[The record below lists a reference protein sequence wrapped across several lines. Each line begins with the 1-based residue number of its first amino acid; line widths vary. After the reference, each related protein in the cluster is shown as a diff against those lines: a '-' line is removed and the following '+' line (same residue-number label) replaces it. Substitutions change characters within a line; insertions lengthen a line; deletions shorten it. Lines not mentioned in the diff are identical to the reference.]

1 MPGPLAGYKVLDMSR
16 VLAGPWAGQMLADLG
31 AEVIKIERPNQGDDT
46 RHWGPP
52 YLKDRDG
59 NLTTDAAYFFC
70 TNRGKQSVT
79 VDITQ
84 PEGQEIIRQ
93 LASQCDVLIENYK
106 VGGLAKYGLCYQ
118 SLSKINP
125 KLVYCSITGFGQ
137 TGPYAQRPGYDFLIQ
152 GMGGLMSVT
161 GAPDTEGGG
170 PVKVGVAVTDLF
182 TGLYASNAIQAALLE
197 RHQSGLGQYI
207 DLALLDVQAAV
218 LANQAS
224 NYLIGGTVPQ
234 RLGNAHPNIVPYQA
248 FATTDGHIILAVGNE
263 GQFKRLCQVLKK
275 PKWLK
280 DARYTSNAAR
290 VKNRDALCSTISKSL
305 AQHSSQHWLQVLEQ
319 HEVPCGPIN
328 TIDQVFEDPQIL
340 ARNMLVTLDDERAG
354 EIQMVANPINFSRSA
369 IDYAAPPPQIGN
381 DTASVL
387 ADYLEYSHAELEA
400 LRKKSVI

>member
-1 MPGPLAGYKVLDMSR
+1 MSEPRLPLSKYTVLDLTAHR
-16 VLAGPWAGQMLADLG
+16 AGPTAVRQLADWG
-31 AEVIKIERPNQGDDT
+31 ANVIKIEAPASISNDKGSLIGSRNGFDFQNLHRNKRSLT
-46 RHWGPP
+46 LN
-52 YLKDRDG
+52 LKTEEG
-59 NLTTDAAYFFC
+59 KAVFF
-70 TNRGKQSVT
+70 
-79 VDITQ
+79 D
-84 PEGQEIIRQ
+84 
-93 LASQCDVLIENYK
+93 
-106 VGGLAKYGLCYQ
+106 LAKKADIIVENFRSAVKFRLGIDYDEVKKVNPRIIYG
-118 SLSKINP
+118 
-125 KLVYCSITGFGQ
+125 SIAGFGQ

-275 PKWLK
+275 PEWLE
-280 DARYTSNAAR
+280 DSRYSSNAAR

-305 AQHSSQHWLQVLEQ
+305 AQHSNQHWLRVLEQ

-328 TIDQVFEDPQIL
+328 TIDQVFKDPQIL
-340 ARNMLVTLDDERAG
+340 ARNMLVTAEDERAG
-354 EIQMVANPINFSRSA
+354 EIQMVANPINFSRSE

-381 DTASVL
+381 DTASVS